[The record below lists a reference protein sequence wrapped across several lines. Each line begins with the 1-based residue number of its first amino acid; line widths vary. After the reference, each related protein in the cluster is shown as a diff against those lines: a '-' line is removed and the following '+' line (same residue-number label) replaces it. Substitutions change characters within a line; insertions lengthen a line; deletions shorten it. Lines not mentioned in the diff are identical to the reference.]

1 MVSCNSATLVV
12 IFNILKNLLDLIQIF
27 APILLMV
34 SIAFTFIKLMMN
46 PEEKKLVARIK
57 NSFLAAVIIFMI
69 PLFIDVT
76 MNMLGYNFE
85 ISACWNNA
93 IEVDYNPHYIKDST
107 EDKIVQNIFTDP
119 SEYEKGDKN
128 TSSDNGQSSSSS
140 SSTSGNNQNFSNT
153 PDTITVSGTGNF
165 TKYVL
170 TDTQLKQITALALH
184 EQGTPKGAA
193 AEASLMANRFE
204 LYGSKYGTGG
214 TGLVNYVK
222 TSKWFANA
230 ERNMNDFKIVTAD
243 AYNAVK
249 KVLVEGKRTLPK
261 YIDEHDCFSD
271 LTSVTTNGNAI
282 EIKNRGAYKA
292 FNTIIKNRYGATYT
306 FYSFPDTRSDPFG
319 YTSAKKRQQY
329 GDDCYS
335 FNG

>member
-1 MVSCNSATLVV
+1 MVSCNSSTLVV
-12 IFNILKNLLDLIQIF
+12 IFNVVKNLLNLIEII
-27 APILLMV
+27 APILLII
-34 SIAFTFIKLMMN
+34 SLGYTFVKLMMN
-46 PEEKKLVARIK
+46 PEEKKLIARLK
-57 NSFLAAVIIFMI
+57 NAFLATIIIYMI
-69 PLFIDVT
+69 PVFINVT
-76 MNMLGYNFE
+76 MYMLGYNYE

-119 SEYEKGDKN
+119 SEYEKGNKN
-128 TSSDNGQSSSSS
+128 NNGSSSNNSS
-140 SSTSGNNQNFSNT
+140 SNNNQDFSNM

-170 TDTQLKQITALALH
+170 TDMQLKQITAIALH

-214 TGLVNYVK
+214 TGLVNYIR
-222 TSKWFANA
+222 TCKWFANA
-230 ERNMNDFKIVTAD
+230 ERNMNDLKIVTKD

-271 LTSVTTNGNAI
+271 LTSVTTNGKAI
-282 EIKNRGAYKA
+282 EIKNRGSYKA

-335 FNG
+335 FSG